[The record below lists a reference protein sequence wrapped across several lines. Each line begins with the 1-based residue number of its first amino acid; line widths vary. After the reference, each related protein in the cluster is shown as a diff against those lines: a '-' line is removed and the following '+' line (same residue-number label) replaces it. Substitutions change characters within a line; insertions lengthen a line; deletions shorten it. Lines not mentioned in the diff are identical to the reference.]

1 MGRLALALCVIAV
14 TTPFA
19 FARHPLPP
27 PRTRAAAPLRRA
39 PRPLGSFSG
48 VSLSTPNSIWPMPAN
63 ITQPVNP
70 TPCAWSAPANN
81 SYISGCADGG
91 YPCQKFPTLAQ
102 AQAACAADYSCGGV
116 TSQDGGG
123 PPWETRH
130 GTRAIFS
137 GQGEVSYL
145 IANACHASGAV
156 CLVLPPSFAITA
168 GGGATSAVLQDAM
181 ARYTAMI
188 NTAYAPTTTAPP
200 GATQLLGLRV
210 EVASASAALAFG
222 VDESYSLTVA
232 AGGATLRAMT
242 FTDASLKA
250 ISKAALRD
258 LWGRLFGLL
267 RADFSRVESLRGRI
281 LVTKA
286 ELFSGLMALQGAL
299 PPEVPEEKDVLP
311 CPEPPK
317 PTRKRDVLVAG
328 FPEDAGADKGPLV
341 PHGASAANSPVG
353 SLESSDDDGEFG
365 DGSSVFRCPAT
376 AQAKSAGVQPLARPA
391 IPTVSAVQV
400 RCPGCAVVWLAEM
413 GVARPLGDLCA
424 ACGMKLTGPAASG
437 GAPPPQMTLLASSG
451 AGESVNPFALLS
463 GLDAPGSTPLEDR
476 VGWAASGRFR
486 TFFFGPGA
494 VGFSPGCTRPPP
506 PFGGGWHHS

>member
-1 MGRLALALCVIAV
+1 MFGFLRSALSGDSSSREVEVPFVGFEVI
-14 TTPFA
+14 
-19 FARHPLPP
+19 PLLGPEG
-27 PRTRAAAPLRRA
+27 APLEFDWRA
-39 PRPLGSFSG
+39 
-48 VSLSTPNSIWPMPAN
+48 VDVKI
-63 ITQPVNP
+63 
-70 TPCAWSAPANN
+70 
-81 SYISGCADGG
+81 
-91 YPCQKFPTLAQ
+91 LA
-102 AQAACAADYSCGGV
+102 G
-116 TSQDGGG
+116 
-123 PPWETRH
+123 
-130 GTRAIFS
+130 
-137 GQGEVSYL
+137 
-145 IANACHASGAV
+145 
-156 CLVLPPSFAITA
+156 
-168 GGGATSAVLQDAM
+168 
-181 ARYTAMI
+181 
-188 NTAYAPTTTAPP
+188 
-200 GATQLLGLRV
+200 
-210 EVASASAALAFG
+210 
-222 VDESYSLTVA
+222 
-232 AGGATLRAMT
+232 LRAMT

-317 PTRKRDVLVAG
+317 PTRKRYALVAG

-424 ACGMKLTGPAASG
+424 ACGMKLTGPVASG

-506 PFGGGWHHS
+506 LRWWLASFVMRSLIWRSSLVLLRSRRISSGWPPCQLRGHGMLSFPEAWFGMQRVWP